1 MYNFSSRFSKLNNY
15 SLLFTYLKYV
25 SELRVLKLILKS
37 TINILRKSVFDILTL
52 LQNCYRDQILSRNSF
67 IYFSSKYYK
76 TKTYKKNG

>member
-1 MYNFSSRFSKLNNY
+1 VYNFSSRFSKLNNY